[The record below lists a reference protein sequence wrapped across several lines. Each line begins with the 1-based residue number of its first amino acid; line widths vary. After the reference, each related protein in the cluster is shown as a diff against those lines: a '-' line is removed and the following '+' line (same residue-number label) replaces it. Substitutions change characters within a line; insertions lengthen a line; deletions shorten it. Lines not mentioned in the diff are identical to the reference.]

1 MLINCLSWAGVFRSA
16 EGGKISSGR
25 LTPPV
30 KMAPNILAIDQ
41 GTTGTTAMVI
51 GAGGRVLSRAYRE
64 IGQRYPQPGWVE
76 QDPEEIY
83 RSVIEAGR
91 AAIRRARIG
100 SRAVAAIGIANQR
113 ETFVLWDRARGRPV
127 HPAIVWQCRRSAEIC
142 RRLAIREPEI
152 IRRTGLVVDP
162 YFSATKLR
170 WLLDNRPGL
179 RRRALRGE
187 LCFGTIDTWLVFR
200 LSRGG
205 AFVTDFT
212 NASRTMLFNLERMSW
227 DAAMLR
233 LMRVPEEILPQVV
246 ESRGPMAEAAAGT
259 LASHAIPIGALIGDQ
274 QAAMYGQGAVRAG
287 DAKVTYGTGAFLLI
301 HTGNRRV
308 RSHERLIT
316 TTALTAD
323 GRPAYALEGSVFIA
337 GAAIQWLRDELG
349 LIRKASDS
357 LSFALQSP
365 SQSHPY
371 LVPAFV
377 GLGAP
382 YWDSEARG
390 AILGITRGTT
400 RADIVRAALDSI
412 AYQVADVARAMERDV
427 GAPVRE
433 LRVDGGASAN
443 DYLMQF
449 QADLLGRRIRRP
461 VNTEATALGAAMLAG
476 LAVGM
481 WKSADELE
489 VMRRTDRVFAPAM
502 SPAKRA
508 ELLDGWHRAVARVL
522 TRDRDRGPRVTA
534 RKQRSRLR
542 NGRA

>member
-1 MLINCLSWAGVFRSA
+1 
-16 EGGKISSGR
+16 
-25 LTPPV
+25 
-30 KMAPNILAIDQ
+30 MAPNILAIDQ

-51 GAGGRVLSRAYRE
+51 GAAGRVLSRTYRE

-76 QDPEEIY
+76 QDPGEIY
-83 RSVIEAGR
+83 QSVIEAGR

-100 SRAVAAIGIANQR
+100 SRTLAAIGIANQR
-113 ETFVLWDRARGRPV
+113 ETFVLWDRASAQPV
-127 HPAIVWQCRRSAEIC
+127 HPAIVWQCRRSAQIC
-142 RRLAIREPEI
+142 RWLAIHEAEI

-162 YFSATKLR
+162 YFSATKLK

-179 RRRALRGE
+179 RRRAMRGE

-200 LSRGG
+200 LSRGS

-212 NASRTMLFNLERMSW
+212 NASRTMLFNLARMSW

-233 LMRVPEEILPQVV
+233 LLRVPEELLPRVV

-259 LASHAIPIGALIGDQ
+259 LAPHAIPIGALIGDQ

-287 DAKVTYGTGAFLLI
+287 DAKATYGTGAFLLI

-308 RSHERLIT
+308 RSHQRLIT

-323 GRPAYALEGSVFIA
+323 GRSAYALEGSIFIA
-337 GAAIQWLRDELG
+337 GAAIQWLRDQLG
-349 LIRKASDS
+349 LIKKASDS
-357 LSFALQSP
+357 LSFAHQSP

-390 AILGITRGTT
+390 AIVGITRGTT

-412 AYQVADVARAMERDV
+412 AYQVADVVRAMERDV

-481 WKSADELE
+481 WKSADELKA
-489 VMRRTDRVFAPAM
+489 MRRTDRVFTPAM
-502 SPAKRA
+502 STATRA
-508 ELLDGWHRAVARVL
+508 DLLDGWHRAVARVL
-522 TRDRDRGPRVTA
+522 TRDRGPRPTA
-534 RKQRSRLR
+534 RKKRSRLR